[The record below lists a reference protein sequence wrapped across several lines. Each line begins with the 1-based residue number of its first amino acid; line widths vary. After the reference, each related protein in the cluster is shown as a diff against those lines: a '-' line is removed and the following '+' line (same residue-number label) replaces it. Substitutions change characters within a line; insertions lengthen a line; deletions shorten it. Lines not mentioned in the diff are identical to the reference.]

1 MTADVVK
8 FEDAAQTFE
17 RDRNVWRLRLIGTAP
32 RRIAEQLNCTIDQV
46 NASIVRMIGGVSP
59 ELRARTVAL
68 ELDRLDEMQ
77 QGFYVDALRKPER
90 KPDPDAANI
99 VLNIMERRA
108 RLLGLDAPPRGD
120 IPLNDLMEARQT
132 STEKI
137 RAALDRLA
145 GKTNTVIE
153 GEVNRQSE
161 DKPQED

>member
-17 RDRNVWRLRLIGTAP
+17 RDRSVWRLRLAGTSP
-32 RRIAEQLNCTIDQV
+32 RRIAEQLSCTVDQV

-59 ELRARTVAL
+59 ELRARTIAL

-77 QGFYVDALRKPER
+77 QGFYVDALRSR
-90 KPDPDAANI
+90 DHKPDADAASI
-99 VLNIMERRA
+99 VLRIMERRA

-120 IPLNDLMEARQT
+120 IPLNELMEARQT

-137 RAALDRLA
+137 QAALDRLI

-153 GEVNRQSE
+153 GEVNSAGDTE
-161 DKPQED
+161 EA